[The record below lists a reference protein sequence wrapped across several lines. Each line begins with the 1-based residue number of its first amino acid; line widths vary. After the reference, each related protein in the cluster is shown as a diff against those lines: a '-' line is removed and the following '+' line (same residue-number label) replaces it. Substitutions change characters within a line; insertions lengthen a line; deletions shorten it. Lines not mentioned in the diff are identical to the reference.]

1 VNKLV
6 KDMNKINALVKN
18 CGCGY
23 RINNPEENEGI
34 YDPKFMVKIDICQYH
49 WESEMNYRQGSIENA
64 IRRMKIEKSD
74 NR

>member
-1 VNKLV
+1 
-6 KDMNKINALVKN
+6 MNEINALEKN

-23 RINNPEENEGI
+23 RINNPEENEDK
-34 YDPKFMVKIDICQYH
+34 YDPKYMVQIDICQYH
-49 WESEMNYRQGSIENA
+49 WESKMNYKQGSIENA